1 MKLKEKK
8 LSMKTNKNHIVN
20 DQIEKKKNNLKKRK
34 KKPYACKPGGPPC
47 LEKKEGKKDPNT

>member
-20 DQIEKKKNNLKKRK
+20 DQIGKKKNNLKKRLVRASLVVHRAWNK
-34 KKPYACKPGGPPC
+34 KQEKKPKA
-47 LEKKEGKKDPNT
+47 